1 MTRPARRSF
10 LTACIL
16 LVIVEGCGAGHR
28 AETPVFT
35 TPEQALDYYIEGLR
49 AGDLSRVI
57 QVTHPPRTGFY
68 LPGPARIIDYEI
80 VDKRLLTKGGA
91 SEYNEMLPRT
101 EYYNKHAGDIAFD
114 VRRIQ
119 DDGIENMFTYWF
131 RKIGDSWKL
140 YAWSGWGTDDFCYE
154 C

>member
-1 MTRPARRSF
+1 MTRPALRSF

-16 LVIVEGCGAGHR
+16 VVIVEGCGAGHP
-28 AETPVFT
+28 AEAPVFT

-49 AGDLSRVI
+49 AGDLNKII

-68 LPGPARIIDYEI
+68 LPGPARIMDYEI
-80 VDKRLLTKGGA
+80 VDKRILSAEDAAKDVA
-91 SEYNEMLPRT
+91 SPPSRE
-101 EYYNKHAGDIAFD
+101 GDVVLD
-114 VRRIQ
+114 VREVTT
-119 DDGIENMFTYWF
+119 DNVENMFTYWF
-131 RKIGDSWKL
+131 RKVDDSWKL